1 MSCKLESQH
10 RKETTTTA
18 VIKVIFLR
26 EIDGIFILFGL
37 IHIEKCALYGKV
49 KRKTVAAVK
58 GNGQQ

>member
-1 MSCKLESQH
+1 MSSKLKSQH

-18 VIKVIFLR
+18 AIEVILR